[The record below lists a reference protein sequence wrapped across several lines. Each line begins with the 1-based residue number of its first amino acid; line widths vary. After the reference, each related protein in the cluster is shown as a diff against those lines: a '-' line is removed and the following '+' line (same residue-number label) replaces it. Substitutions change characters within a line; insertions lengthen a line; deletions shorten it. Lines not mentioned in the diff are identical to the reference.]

1 VTNRRARTRRLCRGS
16 PRLTGG
22 RRIGCQTIDIGAR
35 AARLTSGRNAHGVE
49 VAVVVDAPDVADPD
63 VADPGVEADPD
74 AAVAPEAV
82 VPDAL
87 DVPDV
92 PVAGA
97 AATAGAGVT
106 FGVANGVFNE
116 T

>member
-49 VAVVVDAPDVADPD
+49 VAVVVDAPDVADP
-63 VADPGVEADPD
+63 GVEADPD